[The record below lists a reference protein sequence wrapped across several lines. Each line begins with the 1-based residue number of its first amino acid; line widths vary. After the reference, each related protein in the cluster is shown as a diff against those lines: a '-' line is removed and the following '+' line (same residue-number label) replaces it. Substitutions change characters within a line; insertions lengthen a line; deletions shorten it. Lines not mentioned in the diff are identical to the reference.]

1 MDCVGVVGTSR
12 LDTLASF
19 DVSDLLIHGKSI
31 RRIYEGD
38 SVPQK
43 FWARSTCINKAVFF
57 LTNLSNSMSS
67 NRLIRPVPTA
77 NVGEY

>member
-1 MDCVGVVGTSR
+1 VDCVGVVGTSR

-31 RRIYEGD
+31 RRICEGD

-43 FWARSTCINKAVFF
+43 FWA
-57 LTNLSNSMSS
+57 
-67 NRLIRPVPTA
+67 
-77 NVGEY
+77 